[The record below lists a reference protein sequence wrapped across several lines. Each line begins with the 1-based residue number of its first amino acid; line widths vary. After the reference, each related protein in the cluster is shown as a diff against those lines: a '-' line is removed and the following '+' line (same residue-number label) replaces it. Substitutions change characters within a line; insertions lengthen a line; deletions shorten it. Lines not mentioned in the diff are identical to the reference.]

1 MWNAMGIFPV
11 SGQDMMMIG
20 SPRLLKSVIHMGN
33 GKDFVIRR
41 EGKGIYVQQAVLNG
55 RKLDAMSFSVTEMMQ
70 GGELVL
76 TMSEEVCV
84 D

>member
-1 MWNAMGIFPV
+1 
-11 SGQDMMMIG
+11 
-20 SPRLLKSVIHMGN
+20 
-33 GKDFVIRR
+33 
-41 EGKGIYVQQAVLNG
+41 
-55 RKLDAMSFSVTEMMQ
+55 MSFSVTEMMQ

>member
-1 MWNAMGIFPV
+1 MNELREA
-11 SGQDMMMIG
+11 
-20 SPRLLKSVIHMGN
+20 
-33 GKDFVIRR
+33 IRR
-41 EGKGIYVQQAVLNG
+41 EGKGIYVKQAVLNG